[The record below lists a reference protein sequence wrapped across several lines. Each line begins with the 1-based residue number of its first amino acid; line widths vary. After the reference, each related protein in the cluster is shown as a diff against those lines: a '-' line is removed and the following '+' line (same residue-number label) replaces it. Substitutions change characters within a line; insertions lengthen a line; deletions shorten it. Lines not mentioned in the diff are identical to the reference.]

1 MLDIIIGL
9 FMVLHGL
16 VHLLYFGQS
25 ARLFELRP
33 GMLWPDGSWAFSKV
47 FGEKAVRSLAYILF
61 ILGALGFVVGGIIIF
76 ANQRYWRP
84 VVMVS
89 SIFSSILY
97 IVFWDGKLKKLD
109 DKGGF
114 GVLINIAILA
124 GLIVF

>member
-47 FGEKAVRSLAYILF
+47 FGEKAVRSLACILF